1 MLMFCRQIVFFEMN
15 YYFKTDSERSR
26 VIPELR
32 LPTINFPPDWDPK
45 RTRQKQIKLGLNWVS
60 ASAALTI

>member
-1 MLMFCRQIVFFEMN
+1 MN

-45 RTRQKQIKLGLNWVS
+45 RTRQKQSKFGLNWVS
-60 ASAALTI
+60 ASDALTI